1 MFQTLDA
8 IISLSVIFLI
18 LSMVHKYNLSF
29 IKRLLKTKARI
40 IGREMGSFV
49 GQRTSKYLIGY
60 LREKAEH
67 LNFLDENGRKWKR
80 EGSQPGL
87 RSLSKKQL
95 LEVTGALETYL
106 KQNQNTPAE
115 IIKDLKIEMNSSDVT
130 KELSGKWEVIEH
142 LGRLKGRIEDMYEN
156 TTTRIA
162 DVYES
167 KLRKITLASGL
178 IFAVIINA
186 DFFELY
192 QSLSRH
198 SLAREKLVAQASIIQ
213 DQAAQVIDSIDSKG
227 DEGFEDVK
235 SEIEQAREDIFGFS
249 ERIKNAGLELG
260 WTGKKWSDTW
270 KEPAE
275 GVKKFLGFIISG
287 LLISFGAPFW
297 HDLLS
302 SLSGL
307 NQKLK
312 GQAKAAP

>member
-1 MFQTLDA
+1 MFQTFDA
-8 IISLSVIFLI
+8 VISLSVIFLI

-40 IGREMGSFV
+40 IAREMGGFV

-60 LREKAEH
+60 LEEKAEH
-67 LNFLDENGRKWKR
+67 LNFLDENGRKWKL
-80 EGSQPGL
+80 EGSHPGL
-87 RSLSKKQL
+87 RSLSKEQL
-95 LEVTGALETYL
+95 LEVTGALEKYL
-106 KQNQNTPAE
+106 NENTPE
-115 IIKDLKIEMNSSDVT
+115 KIVDELKIKMNPTDVT
-130 KELSGKWEVIEH
+130 EELSGKWEVIDH

-156 TTTRIA
+156 TTKRID

-178 IFAVIINA
+178 IFAIIINA

-227 DEGFEDVK
+227 DEGFENIK
-235 SEIEQAREDIFGFS
+235 LEIEQAREDISGFS
-249 ERIKNAGLELG
+249 EKVKNAGLELG

-270 KEPAE
+270 KDPEKGA
-275 GVKKFLGFIISG
+275 KKILGLFISG